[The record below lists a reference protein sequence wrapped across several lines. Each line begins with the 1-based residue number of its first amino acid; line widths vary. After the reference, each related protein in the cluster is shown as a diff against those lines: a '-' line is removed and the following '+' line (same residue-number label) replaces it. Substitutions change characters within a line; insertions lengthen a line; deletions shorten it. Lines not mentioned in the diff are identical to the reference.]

1 MARARGIPVVATL
14 HDYTLVCPSGGQ
26 RLHRAEHHV
35 CREIDVARC
44 ARCFPQ
50 SPFHAQVAVVRV
62 SAAARGTGVVPR
74 LMRLARAAA
83 RAFPGVATGGSR
95 IAQRMAPTSVTPA
108 DIQRRLDSA
117 QRVFDDV
124 DLFVAPVPATAE
136 EYARLGLPREKL
148 QVSDYGST
156 PLTTGST
163 PLTTGATP
171 IARGGRPLRIGFVGT
186 LTWHKGAHVL
196 LEAARMLPAGR
207 FEIRLHGDLGVFP
220 DYTAALRRAAEGL
233 PVAFLDGF
241 GREEVAEAFAG
252 MDVLVVPSL
261 WLENSP
267 LVIHEAFLA
276 GVPVVAARIGGIPD
290 LVRDEEYGLL
300 YDAESPAA
308 LAARLGRL
316 IDDPDLL
323 ARLSGPR
330 PRVKSIAQGAREWE
344 ERYSGLVAKSPG

>member
-1 MARARGIPVVATL
+1 VNVLHAIHDFLPRHQAGSEIYAFDLCRELMARHHVTVLCADYDPARSHGELTWRVHLGLPVVEIVNNWSCGTFEESYRPPLIGDRIAQVLDIVQPDVVHVHNLLNLSFDLPAMARARGIPVVATL

-50 SPFHAQVAVVRV
+50 SPFHAQVAVGRV

-83 RAFPGVATGGSR
+83 RAFPGVATRGAR

-156 PLTTGST
+156 RSAPCSPSRGSPST
-163 PLTTGATP
+163 P
-171 IARGGRPLRIGFVGT
+171 
-186 LTWHKGAHVL
+186 
-196 LEAARMLPAGR
+196 
-207 FEIRLHGDLGVFP
+207 
-220 DYTAALRRAAEGL
+220 
-233 PVAFLDGF
+233 
-241 GREEVAEAFAG
+241 
-252 MDVLVVPSL
+252 
-261 WLENSP
+261 
-267 LVIHEAFLA
+267 
-276 GVPVVAARIGGIPD
+276 
-290 LVRDEEYGLL
+290 
-300 YDAESPAA
+300 
-308 LAARLGRL
+308 
-316 IDDPDLL
+316 
-323 ARLSGPR
+323 
-330 PRVKSIAQGAREWE
+330 SIALSR
-344 ERYSGLVAKSPG
+344 